1 MELLEPMLKILII
14 NILLSG
20 DNAIVIAMA
29 SRNLPEHLQKRAIR
43 WGTFGAIALRILF
56 VFLMINLLQ
65 LPFIQLIGG
74 IMLLIVA
81 YKLLVDKHEND
92 NVKSGESL
100 REAVT
105 IIIFAD
111 VIMSLD
117 NVLAVA
123 AVADSDLI
131 LVIAGIIL
139 SIPIILT
146 ASEFILKLIQK
157 YPIIIYLGAAL
168 LAWTAGEMML
178 KEERVT
184 QFFELHGLSELLLLI
199 AITILTL
206 IIGGLR
212 RKQNLIT

>member
-1 MELLEPMLKILII
+1 MLKILII

>member
-1 MELLEPMLKILII
+1 MLKILII

-157 YPIIIYLGAAL
+157 YPVIIYLGAAL